1 MNAERDEIRSLANSL
16 AENANGHVDDKSF
29 NHLGL
34 LSTALPWSYILLLAL
49 WQTSCI
55 IGDCKDG

>member
-1 MNAERDEIRSLANSL
+1 MNAGRDDIRSLANSL

-34 LSTALPWSYILLLAL
+34 LSTASPWSYILLLAL

-55 IGDCKDG
+55 IEDRKDG

>member
-1 MNAERDEIRSLANSL
+1 MNAGRDDIRSLANSL

-34 LSTALPWSYILLLAL
+34 LSTALPWSYILFQTL
-49 WQTSCI
+49 WLTSCI
-55 IGDCKDG
+55 IEDCKDG

>member
-1 MNAERDEIRSLANSL
+1 MNAGRDDIRSLANSL

-34 LSTALPWSYILLLAL
+34 LSTALPCSYILLLAL

>member
-1 MNAERDEIRSLANSL
+1 MNAERDEIRSLANSF

-34 LSTALPWSYILLLAL
+34 LSTA
-49 WQTSCI
+49 
-55 IGDCKDG
+55 

>member
-16 AENANGHVDDKSF
+16 AENANGHVDDDSS

-34 LSTALPWSYILLLAL
+34 LSTA
-49 WQTSCI
+49 
-55 IGDCKDG
+55 